1 MLSERTVWIMKTS
14 FAEMSKFK
22 YPFYIMFHP
31 YDGFAELKYNKK
43 GSLLYAVILI
53 VLWYIF
59 EIMNRSSMD
68 FVFNEYRPEKLDIR
82 MVFLFTVAVFVL
94 TVIANWCFSTFM
106 DGKGTLVDIFTAG
119 AYCLIPMMI
128 TTLICIILSK
138 ALVMEESAYLTAIEI
153 IGKLWSAYMIV
164 AAISEI
170 HDFNF
175 GQTVAMICLT
185 ILGLL
190 IMLFLGFLVYS
201 LVQQVI
207 MFVVNITYELIYR
220 ITMS

>member
-1 MLSERTVWIMKTS
+1 
-14 FAEMSKFK
+14 MSKFK

-31 YDGFAELKYNKK
+31 FDGFAELKYNKK
-43 GSLLYAVILI
+43 GSLLYAI
-53 VLWYIF
+53 VLVFLWYIF

-68 FVFNEYRPEKLDIR
+68 FVFNQYRPEKLDIR
-82 MVFLFTVAVFVL
+82 TIFLMTVAIFIL
-94 TVIANWCFSTFM
+94 AVISNWCFSTFM

-128 TTLICIILSK
+128 TTLICIVLSK
-138 ALVMEESAYLTAIEI
+138 GLIYEEAAYINVIKIVGEI
-153 IGKLWSAYMIV
+153 WSGYMII
-164 AAISEI
+164 AAITEI

-175 GQTVAMICLT
+175 GQTVAMIALT

-190 IMLFLGFLVYS
+190 IMLFLAFLVYS

-207 MFVVNITYELIYR
+207 MFVVNITYEIIYR

>member
-1 MLSERTVWIMKTS
+1 MKTS

-31 YDGFAELKYNKK
+31 FDGFAELKYNKK
-43 GSLLYAVILI
+43 GSVLYAAVLLF
-53 VLWYIF
+53 LWYVI
-59 EIMNRSSMD
+59 EIMNRSSLD
-68 FVFNEYRPEKLDIR
+68 FAFNSNRPGKLDIR
-82 MVFLFTVAVFVL
+82 MVFLMTIAVFLL
-94 TVIANWCFSTFM
+94 TVISNWCFSTFM
-106 DGKGTLVDIFTAG
+106 DGKGTLANIFTAG
-119 AYCLIPMMI
+119 AYCLIPMMG
-128 TTLICIILSK
+128 TMLICIILSK
-138 ALVMEESAYLTAIEI
+138 ALVTDEAAYINAIAL
-153 IGKLWSAYMIV
+153 IGKLWTGYMII
-164 AAISEI
+164 AAITEI

-185 ILGLL
+185 VLGLL

-207 MFVVNITYELIYR
+207 MFAVNITYEIIYR